1 MFTLITSTYLYTKSQ
16 CKRQENE
23 LKSTQ
28 IGREV
33 KLLFTD
39 DLIVYT
45 ENPRESAEKFQNKY
59 K

>member
-16 CKRQENE
+16 CKWQENE